1 MKTLI
6 LIVLCSI
13 CINAQSFMPKR
24 LVLDS
29 IVANLPKT
37 PEEVIDTSLNKTDF
51 KQFALDSG
59 KVCPRNGILI
69 SSKKGAEYVFYK
81 LGYDRQQ
88 RELKI
93 ANYLMNTYYDQSLA
107 AEDVYKKQIIILQ
120 KEAKRNWFEKNNIY
134 IGFICGIAITIAT
147 EYAVIHISK

>member
-1 MKTLI
+1 MRTLI
-6 LIVLCSI
+6 LMVMCFF
-13 CINAQSFMPKR
+13 CVNAQSFMPKK

-29 IVANLPKT
+29 IVADLPKT
-37 PEEVIDTSLNKTDF
+37 PEETIDTSLNKTDF

-59 KVCPRNGILI
+59 KICPRNGILI
-69 SSKKGAEYVFYK
+69 STKKGAEYVFYK

-107 AEDVYKKQIIILQ
+107 AEDIYKKQIVILQ

-134 IGFICGIAITIAT
+134 IGFVCGIAITILT
-147 EYAVIHISK
+147 EYAVIQSSK